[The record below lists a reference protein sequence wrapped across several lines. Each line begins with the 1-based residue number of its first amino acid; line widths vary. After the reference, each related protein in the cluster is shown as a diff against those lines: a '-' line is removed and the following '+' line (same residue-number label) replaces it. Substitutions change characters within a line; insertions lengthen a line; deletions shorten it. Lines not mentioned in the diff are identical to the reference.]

1 MKSHY
6 STARAFLSLG
16 IVCCFS
22 YLTQA
27 QGIYNDGANWVIAT
41 GATVYIDGDADGSF
55 LNENGGQVDIDGEM
69 IVEGNWTNNAGNRV
83 FINID
88 SDGWV
93 RLKGTTTQT
102 IDGSSSTRF
111 EYLQFNNSSSGTA
124 ISLSINTSVDGICR
138 FTDGVV
144 VTGSNYLIIESTTGL
159 DVVGH
164 SGASFVNGNLRRFI
178 APNTETYPLPVG
190 DGLTASD
197 YYLAELLNG
206 NLDDVAGDF
215 DYINVKFA
223 PLTNHNDV
231 DLIEVEETTPYVSV
245 STEGVWFLDPDTDP
259 DLGSYDLK
267 GYTANFSGLTDNEFA
282 ILSRPTGSITAADW
296 VCTPC
301 GFGVP
306 GINSNGGAGRM
317 LADGYALRLGMT
329 DFSQKG
335 IGKSSA
341 PLPVELIAFYAECEE
356 EQVTLSWTTA
366 SENNNGFFTIEK
378 SIYGAEFT
386 VVEIVSGAGTTNNVS
401 YYHAYDEDVTE
412 LTTYY
417 RLKQT
422 DFDGKFTYSDLITAN
437 CSKEEEAG
445 FSIIP
450 NPATDYLNIVLNGM
464 YKGDAIFA
472 IYEGSGKM
480 VYRKSFYGELKRFL
494 ADIKILAPGIYHARL
509 IAGDRTFTEKFVK
522 F

>member
-1 MKSHY
+1 MKDIY
-6 STARAFLSLG
+6 NFIKLILF
-16 IVCCFS
+16 VCTFCIGLNS
-22 YLTQA
+22 TQA

-144 VTGSNYLIIESTTGL
+144 VTGSNYLIIESTTGS

-178 APNTETYPLPVG
+178 APNTDTYPLPVG

-231 DLIEVEETTPYVSV
+231 DLITVEETTPYISV
-245 STEGVWFLDPDTDP
+245 STEGVWFL
-259 DLGSYDLK
+259 
-267 GYTANFSGLTDNEFA
+267 DNEFA
-282 ILSRPTGSITAADW
+282 ILSRPTGSTTAADW
-296 VCTPC
+296 LCTPC

-341 PLPVELIAFYAECEE
+341 PLPVELLAFNAECEE
-356 EQVTLSWTTA
+356 EQVKLSWTTA

-401 YYHAYDEDVTE
+401 YYHAYDEEVTE

-450 NPATDYLNIVLNGM
+450 NPATDYLNIVLKGM

-480 VYRKSFYGELKRFL
+480 VYRKAFYGELKRFL